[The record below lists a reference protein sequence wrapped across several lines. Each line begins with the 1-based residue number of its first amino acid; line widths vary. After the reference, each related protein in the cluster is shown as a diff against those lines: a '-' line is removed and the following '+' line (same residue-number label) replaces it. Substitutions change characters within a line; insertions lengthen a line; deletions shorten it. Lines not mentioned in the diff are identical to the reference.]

1 MKQNLQS
8 EEYQR
13 KRAKAVKTAW
23 LLGFVALVIFV
34 TFIGAAVVGR

>member
-23 LLGFVALVIFV
+23 LLGFVALVIFM
-34 TFIGAAVVGR
+34 TFIGTVFVGR